1 MARMSRR
8 LVAFLVLAIA
18 GALLVPA
25 LGVSAHAAYDHSTP
39 NADEVVTTP
48 PTSVDVFFK
57 EQIKRE
63 TGTYFVHVEDSTGTK
78 VSDGDGVLNED
89 TRDEINAAIPT
100 TLADGR
106 YVVRWQNISDDDNDE
121 ASGAF
126 CFYVNVQPTA
136 DDTATCAGL
145 NPTEEP
151 AGSPEATSA
160 TTPGATSATTPEASP
175 TVEPTTD
182 DNDDDSNTG
191 VIVGIIVAVVV
202 VVVVGGGVALYMRQR
217 QQG

>member
-1 MARMSRR
+1 MSRR
-8 LVAFLVLAIA
+8 LVAFLSLAIA

-25 LGVSAHAAYDHSTP
+25 IGVSAHAAYDHSTP
-39 NADEVVTTP
+39 NADEKVTTP
-48 PTSVDVFFK
+48 PASVDVFFK

-63 TGTYFVHVEDSTGTK
+63 AGTYFVHVEDSTGTQ

-89 TRDEINAAIPT
+89 TRDEITSAIPT

-106 YVVRWQNISDDDNDE
+106 YIVRWENVSDDDNDE
-121 ASGAF
+121 ASGGF

-136 DDTATCAGL
+136 ADTAECAGL

-151 AGSPEATSA
+151 AGSPEATTAATSA
-160 TTPGATSATTPEASP
+160 ATSATTPEASP
-175 TVEPTTD
+175 TVAPTTD
-182 DNDDDSNTG
+182 NKDNGSNTG
-191 VIVGIIVAVVV
+191 VIIGIIVAVVV
-202 VVVVGGGVALYMRQR
+202 VVVVGGSGALYMRQR